1 MEQDN
6 RWISNQRQSKPQLK
20 IQIPHSK
27 VQQMVNVGK
36 NKVVPFENSGENNIV
51 DIFVINEEGG
61 STPGK

>member
-51 DIFVINEEGG
+51 DIFVIN
-61 STPGK
+61 